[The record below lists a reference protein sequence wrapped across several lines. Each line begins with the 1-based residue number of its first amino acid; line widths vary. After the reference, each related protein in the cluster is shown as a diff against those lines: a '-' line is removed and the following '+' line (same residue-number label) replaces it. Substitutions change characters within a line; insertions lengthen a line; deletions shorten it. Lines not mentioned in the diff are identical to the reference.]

1 MRGVRTPR
9 LSACPC
15 LLLTAAALAGT
26 PAGSAHAAAPG
37 AARAATPEPLV
48 DAAPLRTSF
57 RDRVISSAGQSPR
70 ARAAQS
76 SGQTSAYSTK
86 DGQTIAVTFS
96 SGYRADPAVAQTYVD
111 FLGSLP
117 HGSELSRLRIYLAP
131 PAEVQQA
138 CGGADGTLAC
148 YSSGT
153 NIMTIPGEQTDAQTG
168 VTTSYVV
175 AHEYGHHIASFRSNA
190 PWPAIAFGPKRWAS
204 YERVCALTARGLL
217 APGDEGQRY
226 LDNPGEGWADTYA
239 HLVYPDVGWQ
249 FSPRL
254 KPDAGAFAA
263 ALRDVEQP
271 WTKNV
276 VRTFRSSFSSR
287 QSVKSYRF
295 TITLDGSLS
304 IALAGPRA
312 TNYDLRL
319 TSGRQVVGTTKAR
332 GSHDRLRIDTG
343 CRDRAAEPLTVTVTR
358 RSGRG
363 PFSLKVSYPG

>member
-1 MRGVRTPR
+1 MRGVTTPR
-9 LSACPC
+9 VSVCRC
-15 LLLTAAALAGT
+15 LLLTAAALAGM
-26 PAGSAHAAAPG
+26 PAGGAHAAA
-37 AARAATPEPLV
+37 RAANPEPLV
-48 DAAPLRTSF
+48 DTAPLRSGF
-57 RDRVISSAGQSPR
+57 RDRVSPSAGMTAR

-76 SGQTSAYSTK
+76 SGRTSAYSTK

-117 HGSELSRLRIYLAP
+117 HGSELSRLKIYLAP

-138 CGGADGTLAC
+138 CGGAAGTLAC

-190 PWPAIAFGPKRWAS
+190 PWPAIAFGPKYWAS

-217 APGDEGQRY
+217 APGDQGQRY

-249 FSPRL
+249 FSERL
-254 KPDAGAFAA
+254 RPDAGAFAA
-263 ALRDVEQP
+263 ALRDIEQP
-271 WTKNV
+271 WARRV
-276 VRTFRSSFSSR
+276 VRTFRSSLTSR

-295 TITLDGSLS
+295 TVTLDGSLS
-304 IALAGPRA
+304 IALSGPRGA
-312 TNYDLRL
+312 NYDLRL
-319 TSGRQVVGTTKAR
+319 TSGRQVVGTTRAR
-332 GSHDRLRIDTG
+332 GSHDSIRIDTG
-343 CRDRAAEPLTVTVTR
+343 CRDRSAETLAVTVKR